1 MAASSLKGIVVY
13 VSFLLIYYLLVF
25 MFQLNDSMSI
35 TIAFIIFIMVT
46 IFSQYTV
53 NSANSYSI
61 CGSYQPSAALKATF
75 IPWVL
80 VFGTFVVLLMVFP
93 GWSRCFANS
102 FGYYM
107 SVFYGSTELMNK
119 LLKDSITQDS
129 ALHRL
134 YQGDPSY
141 LINEIPLNMVNDK
154 WSFWYNNDIIKP
166 EFIPTS
172 EQELKPNEN
181 GVSILSDNVRAAVM
195 GKNIDFEENSKMCK
209 NLYSALKIREETG
222 YFMWYLLVGILC
234 ALMSTQS
241 LLATDCQ
248 KTLAQLEEEHQDSMA
263 EGTEKADTS
272 NETDYDH
279 SVSSSS

>member
-1 MAASSLKGIVVY
+1 
-13 VSFLLIYYLLVF
+13 
-25 MFQLNDSMSI
+25 MFKLNDSISI
-35 TIAFIIFIMVT
+35 TIAFTVFLIVT

-61 CGSYQPSAALKATF
+61 CGSYQSSAALKATF

-80 VFGTFVVLLMVFP
+80 VFGTFIVLLMVFP

-107 SVFYGSTELMNK
+107 SVFYGSTEVMNK
-119 LLKDSITQDS
+119 ILKNSITQDS

-141 LINEIPLNMVNDK
+141 LINEIPLNIVDDK
-154 WSFWYNNDIIKP
+154 WMFWYNNDIINP
-166 EFIPTS
+166 EYIPRS
-172 EQELKPNEN
+172 EADLKPNEK
-181 GVSILSDNVRAAVM
+181 GVSILSDNVRAAIQ
-195 GKNIDFEENSKMCK
+195 GKNIDFEENTNFYQ

-263 EGTEKADTS
+263 EGTEAADTS
-272 NETDYDH
+272 NQTDYDH

>member
-1 MAASSLKGIVVY
+1 MSTSSLKGITVF
-13 VSFLLIYYLLVF
+13 VSFLLVYYLLVF
-25 MFQLNDSMSI
+25 MFQLNDTISNM
-35 TIAFIIFIMVT
+35 IAFTIFILVT
-46 IFSQYTV
+46 IFSQYSV
-53 NSANSYSI
+53 NSANSYNI
-61 CGSYQPSAALKATF
+61 CGSYQSSAALKATF

-80 VFGTFVVLLMVFP
+80 VFGTFVVLLMIFP

-107 SVFYGSTELMNK
+107 SAFYGSTEILNK
-119 LLKDSITQDS
+119 LLKESITGDN

-141 LINEIPLNMVNDK
+141 LINEIPLNMVNGK

-172 EQELKPNEN
+172 PSDLGTTESGE
-181 GVSILSDNVRAAVM
+181 SIVPEGIDLE
-195 GKNIDFEENSKMCK
+195 KNAEMCK
-209 NLYSALKIREETG
+209 SLYSALKIREETG

-241 LLATDCQ
+241 LLASTCQ
-248 KTLAQLEEEHQDSMA
+248 KTLAQLEEEHQDSMT
-263 EGTEKADTS
+263 EGNEAADTT
-272 NETDYDH
+272 NQTNYDH
-279 SVSSSS
+279 SASTTS